1 MHFFYLFWCVLE
13 MSGSMIY
20 VPDSH
25 IVQDEDE
32 LEAHARSSTMEYN
45 KPDPDMVHASHV
57 LITTTKVIVY
67 FSSVFA

>member
-1 MHFFYLFWCVLE
+1 

-57 LITTTKVIVY
+57 LITTTKVIYY
-67 FSSVFA
+67 FLSFLHAFSIKYFIKKAL